1 MTARELSFVQAHT
14 SEKIMLL
21 TLFALRKSEMLH
33 RRTRDI
39 DTISYLEGLGDPDG
53 PEACHQG
60 GALAEEVL
68 LAPAEQG
75 HHPDGQVLEL
85 PLARLQQLGQPLR
98 ALLQHLSEGLPT
110 VALQQ
115 MLHGGMQTNR
125 CTSHKRDQSVGRGV
139 RVLLTSILS
148 TKLRDRE
155 CGHSSLFDI
164 YGNSRPLDT

>member
-1 MTARELSFVQAHT
+1 MTARESCFVRAHT
-14 SEKIMLL
+14 SEKIILL
-21 TLFALRKSEMLH
+21 ALFALRKSEMLL
-33 RRTRDI
+33 RRTCDI
-39 DTISYLEGLGDPDG
+39 DIISYLEGLGDPDG
-53 PEACHQG
+53 PEARHQS

-115 MLHGGMQTNR
+115 VLHGGCRRIVARRT
-125 CTSHKRDQSVGRGV
+125 
-139 RVLLTSILS
+139 
-148 TKLRDRE
+148 RE
-155 CGHSSLFDI
+155 TRASAGEYEFCLPRFLARS
-164 YGNSRPLDT
+164 